1 MVAEDTQS
9 SGRGL
14 TGEKIHMKRIFT
26 FGCSMTEYQWP
37 TWADILCYHYNQE
50 EGAEA
55 YNYAS
60 SGMGNEHIVQALTA
74 ADLKH
79 TFTNDDIICV
89 LWSSWIREDRLWQDK
104 RWGKQG
110 SILNCDHDPKLT
122 QFVDDYFSLEN
133 YIMKN
138 ITAIHTV
145 NKAYNI
151 NFQDHIFQCEEP
163 LMSPEADKLLHS
175 FYFDMPGGAAFT
187 KEDVANYIK
196 GNSGVDGQ
204 EIIRHN
210 DGHPSPI
217 EHLLY
222 LENNVLPA
230 LGISQLNTK
239 AREWIDIW
247 DERITKV
254 NKQLMLS
261 GVHEYTHS
269 NGKDITDGVFEARG
283 AWGKLFYEE
292 TNSWMS
298 RWEDLWDTKFLN
310 SVGSEEGVYNML
322 QRYQS
327 KYGNGQTSN
336 FDYHPND

>member
-1 MVAEDTQS
+1 M
-9 SGRGL
+9 R
-14 TGEKIHMKRIFT
+14 RIFT

-60 SGMGNEHIVQALTA
+60 CGMGNEHILQALTA

-110 SILNCDHDPKLT
+110 SILNCTEPKLT
-122 QFVDDYFSLEN
+122 QFVDNYFSLEN

-163 LMSPEADKLLHS
+163 LMNPEADKLLRS
-175 FYFDMPGGAAFT
+175 FYHDMPGGAAFT
-187 KEDVANYIK
+187 NKDVAEYIK
-196 GNSGVDGQ
+196 GNGGVDGQ
-204 EIIRHN
+204 SLIREV
-210 DGHPSPI
+210 DGHPSPA
-217 EHLLY
+217 EHLIY

-239 AREWIDIW
+239 AAEWVDIW
-247 DERITKV
+247 DKRITLA
-254 NKQLMLS
+254 NKQIMS
-261 GVHEYTHS
+261 TSSHSHE
-269 NGKDITDGVFEARG
+269 NGVFEARG
-283 AWGKLFYEE
+283 AWSEMIKSE

-298 RWEDLWDTKFLN
+298 RWEDLWDTQFLN

-322 QRYQS
+322 QRYQI
-327 KYGNGQTSN
+327 KYENGQTSN
-336 FDYHPND
+336 FDYLPTD